1 MSEREPGSGRGHG
14 VPEAIQVVGGLS
26 FTLTVALV
34 LLVHHYLTAFK
45 CAIPR

>member
-1 MSEREPGSGRGHG
+1 MNEPTPSIGRAAG
-14 VPEAIQVVGGLS
+14 VPRAIQAVGFLS

-34 LLVHHYLTAFK
+34 LLVHHYLTTFK